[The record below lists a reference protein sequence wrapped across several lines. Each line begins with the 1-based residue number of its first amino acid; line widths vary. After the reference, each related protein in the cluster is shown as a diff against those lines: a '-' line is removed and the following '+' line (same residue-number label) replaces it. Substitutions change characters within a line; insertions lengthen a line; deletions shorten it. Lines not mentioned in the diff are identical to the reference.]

1 LQFGT
6 DDLAKYTFLPQAG
19 DYIRQ
24 NGISLTDLSKPE
36 YRSVL
41 TRAQERVLES
51 IKTGKISGKVE
62 GSTEVE
68 IMSFPVSLMLV
79 RATKLDHLMTRYA
92 LSEAIRVE
100 SFLNS
105 EKNDK
110 IIEDI
115 FSEFIKI
122 KLEHSTA
129 PGFPKFKIPMS
140 EYLKRSVEF
149 HKPEWKLVNRIVQN
163 GRVFVSQKDLTRL
176 IREEI
181 RLLILQ
187 RLRAT
192 NIPKLPD
199 ELNTMVEDIVKLTP
213 PPRSAY
219 SIVSISP
226 ENYPP
231 CLRHALALLEKGEN
245 VPHYGRFLMATYL
258 LAAGKTVDDIMAL
271 FPKSPDFKASVT
283 KYQVEHIAGIKGGRT
298 RYSVPS
304 CQTLQTH
311 SFCFKDPIKCYD
323 IKSPLQYPS
332 RKVKPEQTTDRG
344 TKRKSDTRR
353 EQKRGWTKPRR

>member
-1 LQFGT
+1 MQFGI

-24 NGISLTDLSKPE
+24 NGISISDLSKPE
-36 YRSVL
+36 YKSVL

-51 IKTGKISGKVE
+51 IKTGKITGKAE
-62 GSTEVE
+62 GNTEVE
-68 IMSFPVSLMLV
+68 IMSFPVSLILV
-79 RATKLDHLMTRYA
+79 RATKLDHLMARYA

-105 EKNDK
+105 EKNEK

-122 KLEHSTA
+122 NLEHNTA
-129 PGFPKFKIPMS
+129 PGFPKFRIPLA
-140 EYLKRSVEF
+140 EYLKRACEF

-163 GRVFVSQKDLTRL
+163 GRVYVSQKDLTRL

-181 RLLILQ
+181 RSLILQ

-192 NIPKLPD
+192 NIPKFPD
-199 ELNTMVEDIVKLTP
+199 ELNTIVEDLVRLTP
-213 PPRSAY
+213 PPRPAY
-219 SIVSISP
+219 TIVSISP

-311 SFCFKDPIKCYD
+311 SFCFKDPIKCYE

-332 RKVKPEQTTDRG
+332 RKVRPQED
-344 TKRKSDTRR
+344 TKRKVGTKK